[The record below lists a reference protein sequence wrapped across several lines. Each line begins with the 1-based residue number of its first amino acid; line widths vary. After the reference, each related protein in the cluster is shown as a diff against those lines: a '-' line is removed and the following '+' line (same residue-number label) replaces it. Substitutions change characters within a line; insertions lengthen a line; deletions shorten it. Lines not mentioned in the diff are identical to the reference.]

1 MWLQYLRDDG
11 NEVIEKVTDVRAF
24 YKGEYSYIFI
34 NSYYVIPCVT
44 EIGCKE
50 FFREIISRLNDP
62 TAVIKDDV
70 VTDIGGLV
78 NDR

>member
-1 MWLQYLRDDG
+1 MWLQYLSGRSD
-11 NEVIEKVTDVRAF
+11 EVLEKVTVVKAF

-34 NSYYVIPCVT
+34 NSHYVIECTT
-44 EIGCKE
+44 ETGCKE

-62 TAVIKDDV
+62 TAVIKNDV

-78 NDR
+78 ND